1 MDLTI
6 EKYLESFKD
15 RQFEIRHLESEKGK
29 KLNGCLVKVVGW
41 DEDLV
46 KGRLHC
52 KLNSGKLLKL
62 KRSCV
67 IEANIGSKVS
77 PRKEEAL
84 PGFIMAK
91 IFKSLLHFC
100 CTSDAMIRIQT
111 PERTDVAQ
119 RLNFIKEQA
128 EREKNESEITYFRV
142 FFLYQAF
149 QYFASKIKITRF

>member
-41 DEDLV
+41 DKDLI

-67 IEANIGSKVS
+67 IEANIGSKVI
-77 PRKEEAL
+77 PPKEEAL

-91 IFKSLLHFC
+91 IFKSLYHFC

-119 RLNFIKEQA
+119 RLNFIKDQA
-128 EREKNESEITYFRV
+128 ENGKCESQISYFLS
-142 FFLYQAF
+142 FF
-149 QYFASKIKITRF
+149 